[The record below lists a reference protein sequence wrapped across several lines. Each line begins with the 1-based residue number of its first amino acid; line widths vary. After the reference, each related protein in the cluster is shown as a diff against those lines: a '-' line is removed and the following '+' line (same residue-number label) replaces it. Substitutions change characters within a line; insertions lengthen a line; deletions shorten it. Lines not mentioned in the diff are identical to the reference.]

1 MLFNRIIKN
10 LFKISFILI
19 FIFIFTSF
27 SYAKNNVNEIYIDVS
42 INNFG
47 MATIKHKW
55 IGYFDEG
62 TEIYLPINTKD
73 FTIKNLHVSK
83 DNREYKNV
91 EKWNTKDTF
100 FNKSYRCGLNKDN
113 NITEICFGISEYG
126 NNTYEFSYDVD
137 PFIKSYNDFNGFNFQ
152 FINPNMSIFPTNIS
166 VNIKLDNYYLTT
178 ENSKIWA
185 FGFEGSAYI
194 NDGIA
199 TVVSNNSL
207 KNSNYVN
214 IMMSFNK
221 TLLTPNHKVN
231 GTFNELVYNVAM
243 TDSDYLSY
251 KRENFIKKLVF
262 FLIIAS
268 VFLAIFIPI
277 FISVMRKI
285 RLKNFYKNVNYYRD
299 TPNNSNISISYVLY
313 TDFNIWNNKRS
324 NIIGAIITKMIND
337 KNLIPIKNT
346 KYGIFGNEKVSTS
359 LKIGSE
365 PKEKIIKDLYDIIVN
380 AADNDGIL
388 QENELKKYSESNYNL
403 LNNYYE
409 SIRKDGIDSLNK
421 LKAYTKILSN
431 DINGLSEIGKKE
443 LAQIYGLRK
452 FLEEFTLIKERS
464 IAEGVIWENLLV
476 YATLFGIATKV
487 TKELKKIYPDKIYYI
502 DNYNDTIYISDI
514 FYKAMYSN
522 NFSCINS
529 LTIDKYSKMAASSG
543 LGGDVSIGG
552 GGGFSGGG
560 FGGGTR

>member
-522 NFSCINS
+522 NFSFINS

>member
-324 NIIGAIITKMIND
+324 NIICAIITKMIND

-522 NFSCINS
+522 NFSFINS